1 VNGLAAIAYVL
12 HQPES
17 KHLQFSYSSRLRGLV
32 LHGKMYIS
40 NDDAARRKATA
51 LEARVY
57 LPMRVCTCDD
67 NPTTHWK

>member
-1 VNGLAAIAYVL
+1 
-12 HQPES
+12 
-17 KHLQFSYSSRLRGLV
+17 LV

-57 LPMRVCTCDD
+57 LPMRVCVYVMITQQHTG
-67 NPTTHWK
+67 NSYHLFIFMFQAGIAPYL

>member
-1 VNGLAAIAYVL
+1 
-12 HQPES
+12 
-17 KHLQFSYSSRLRGLV
+17 LV

-57 LPMRVCTCDD
+57 LPMRVCICDD